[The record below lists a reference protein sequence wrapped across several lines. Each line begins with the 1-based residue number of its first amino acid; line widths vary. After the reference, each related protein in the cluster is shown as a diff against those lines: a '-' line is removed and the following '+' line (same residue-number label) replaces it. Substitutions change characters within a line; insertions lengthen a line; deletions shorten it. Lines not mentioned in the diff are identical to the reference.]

1 MDSVLDAVIESRKV
15 QTPAS
20 KLDKEGDITKKYDE
34 ARISPDIAEAGP
46 PTCTEAKPSGATL
59 ILEKESAPKKIKSP
73 TPEAPTEELDFI
85 IRHASGK
92 HLSED

>member
-1 MDSVLDAVIESRKV
+1 MLQTKV
-15 QTPAS
+15 QNPAS
-20 KLDKEGDITKKYDE
+20 KLDKEGDIPKKSDE

-46 PTCTEAKPSGATL
+46 PTCTEAKPAGATL
-59 ILEKESAPKKIKSP
+59 ILEKESAPEKIKSP

-92 HLSED
+92 QLLEEQIAEAK